1 MISLTIGLMKKLIRL
16 ILAFISVGIFA
27 QDSPGVYT
35 IKNAKIN
42 TSYSDFGTAFLGNNK
57 VVFAS
62 PKEGITFN
70 REEYNS
76 QPFLDLYMGE
86 VTDDGQL
93 IKKQKLPGDI
103 NTKFHEGMVS
113 FSKDMKTVYFSANG
127 KIKKV
132 KRKKKKEIKTKST
145 ITIQLFKASI
155 DEKGEWGN
163 LEMLPFNGDEFSTGH
178 PVLNRDDTKL
188 YFVSDRPESL
198 GKTDIFVVDI
208 YEDGTYGQPV
218 NLGPKINTAER
229 EMFPFIGKDNVLYF
243 SSDGFP
249 GYGELD
255 VFASKIFDNTLS
267 APINLEAP
275 VNSDKDDFA
284 YIIDDGKH
292 KGYFS
297 SNREGG
303 KGDDDIYAFTAS
315 PPIYIECQQE
325 ISGVVKNIDTQ
336 ELIPNVQIML
346 FDENGIK
353 LQSFLSNEN
362 DASFSFKQSCNT
374 TYKVKGYLEG
384 YLIGELDIKTVNDL
398 NAEPIEIVMHMGVDP
413 TEEIDAIVDAAE
425 VEKLEKVTVGL
436 AATEIATDK
445 NEEQENVEIAT
456 GVTAAEIAADSDDE
470 QENAEIEV
478 VSTESEVEETSEG
491 DKDTEVVSTT
501 VNASEVSVS
510 EIETR
515 VATSTE
521 SEVNETSEGDKDTEV
536 VSTTVDASE
545 VSVSEI
551 ETRVATSTSSNNDTK
566 IALGLTAA
574 EIATDSDKEQENVEI
589 EVVSTESEVNETS
602 GVAVTEIA
610 TDLDKE
616 QESVEIEVVSTESE
630 VNETSG
636 VAVTEIA
643 TDSDKEQENV
653 EIEVVS
659 TESEVNE
666 TSESDKEDTDKVNE
680 TSVVYSVKTTEENNS
695 LSNNTNKAVANESRD
710 LAINDQP
717 VEGES
722 AEEENFNINTIYFDF
737 DKHNIRY
744 DARLQMDKLVKVLR
758 EHPQMKIKVN
768 AHTDIRGSR
777 KYNAGLSDKRADET
791 VQYLIKNGIE
801 ADRVTGMGFGELQL
815 AEKCTKAVPC
825 NGFQHQ
831 LNRRSEFLIL
841 KNGTEDFIVRS
852 KNVRNSIDADK
863 NSFTS
868 NSGLFTNYNFYDG
881 DQVYTVQ
888 IGAFQGEVQ
897 TAKYSKLTNLF
908 HHQYDDGYSRYYAG
922 IFETSSEARN
932 YIKVM
937 KKKGFND
944 AFVVGL
950 KGEGRN

>member
-1 MISLTIGLMKKLIRL
+1 MKKLI
-16 ILAFISVGIFA
+16 ILLLLFISFGIFA

-132 KRKKKKEIKTKST
+132 KRKNKKEIKTKST
-145 ITIQLFKASI
+145 VTIQLFKANI
-155 DEKGEWGN
+155 DEKGKWGN
-163 LEMLPFNGDEFSTGH
+163 LVMLPFNSDEFSTGH

-218 NLGPKINTAER
+218 NLGSKINTAER

-267 APINLEAP
+267 TPINLEAP

-303 KGDDDIYAFTAS
+303 RGDDDIYAFTAS

-362 DASFSFKQSCNT
+362 DASFSFTQSCNT

-413 TEEIDAIVDAAE
+413 TEEIDAIVDAAKIQ
-425 VEKLEKVTVGL
+425 KLESQQG
-436 AATEIATDK
+436 AK
-445 NEEQENVEIAT
+445 NEHEVAEAGVIAEDQQEN
-456 GVTAAEIAADSDDE
+456 SD
-470 QENAEIEV
+470 IELV
-478 VSTESEVEETSEG
+478 GTTVDANEASVN
-491 DKDTEVVSTT
+491 DKETEVV
-501 VNASEVSVS
+501 AK
-510 EIETR
+510 
-515 VATSTE
+515 AE
-521 SEVNETSEGDKDTEV
+521 SEVNEGVIASENTTAASKTTPKNNTTVAMSVAAAEV
-536 VSTTVDASE
+536 AADSNDQQENSDIELVSTTVDANE
-545 VSVSEI
+545 ASVNDK
-551 ETRVATSTSSNNDTK
+551 ETEVATK
-566 IALGLTAA
+566 A
-574 EIATDSDKEQENVEI
+574 
-589 EVVSTESEVNETS
+589 ESEVNEASVVSANTTTVPKTQSSNNRDIEMVSTTS
-602 GVAVTEIA
+602 TQQDINSEV
-610 TDLDKE
+610 DKE
-616 QESVEIEVVSTESE
+616 E
-630 VNETSG
+630 
-636 VAVTEIA
+636 
-643 TDSDKEQENV
+643 
-653 EIEVVS
+653 
-659 TESEVNE
+659 
-666 TSESDKEDTDKVNE
+666 TDKAKEASVAYSAE
-680 TSVVYSVKTTEENNS
+680 TAGENNS
-695 LSNNTNKAVANESRD
+695 LSKNTNKAVVSEPRD

-717 VEGES
+717 LEGES
-722 AEEENFNINTIYFDF
+722 AEEDGININTIYFDF

-744 DARLQMDKLVKVLR
+744 DARLQMDKLVKILR

-777 KYNAGLSDKRADET
+777 KYNATLSDKRADET
-791 VQYLIKNGIE
+791 VQYLIRNGIE
-801 ADRVTGMGFGELQL
+801 ANRITGMGFGEMQL
-815 AEKCTKAVPC
+815 AEKCTKAIPC

-831 LNRRSEFLIL
+831 LNRRSEFMIL
-841 KNGTEDFIVRS
+841 KNGSEDFIVRS
-852 KNVRNSIDADK
+852 KNVRNSTDADK

-868 NSGLFTNYNFYDG
+868 NSGLFTNYNFYDD

-888 IGAFQGEVQ
+888 IGAFQGKVQ

-908 HHQYDDGYSRYYAG
+908 HHQYEDGFSRYYAG

-932 YIKVM
+932 YLKVM

-950 KGEGRN
+950 RGENRN

>member
-1 MISLTIGLMKKLIRL
+1 MKKILISLLL
-16 ILAFISVGIFA
+16 FISIGIFA

-42 TSYSDFGTAFLGNNK
+42 TSYSDFGTAFLGDNK

-76 QPFLDLYMGE
+76 QPFLDLYIGE

-132 KRKKKKEIKTKST
+132 KRKNKKEVKTKRT

-163 LEMLPFNGDEFSTGH
+163 LEMLPFNSDDFSTGH

-243 SSDGFP
+243 SSDGIP

-255 VFASKIFDNTLS
+255 VFASKIFDNTQS
-267 APINLEAP
+267 TPINLEAP

-315 PPIYIECQQE
+315 PPIHIECQQE
-325 ISGVVKNIDTQ
+325 ITGVVKNIDTQ
-336 ELIPNVQIML
+336 QLIPNVQIML

-353 LQSFLSNEN
+353 LQSFLSDEN
-362 DASFSFKQSCNT
+362 DASFSFMQSCNT

-425 VEKLEKVTVGL
+425 VQKLESQTETKSEDKV
-436 AATEIATDK
+436 AESEMTEGDQIEDNSTEVIA
-445 NEEQENVEIAT
+445 EVA
-456 GVTAAEIAADSDDE
+456 AAEIAADSE
-470 QENAEIEV
+470 KQQENSDIA
-478 VSTESEVEETSEG
+478 TG
-491 DKDTEVVSTT
+491 
-501 VNASEVSVS
+501 
-510 EIETR
+510 
-515 VATSTE
+515 VA
-521 SEVNETSEGDKDTEV
+521 
-536 VSTTVDASE
+536 
-545 VSVSEI
+545 
-551 ETRVATSTSSNNDTK
+551 
-566 IALGLTAA
+566 AA
-574 EIATDSDKEQENVEI
+574 EIATDSDNKRENIEI
-589 EVVSTESEVNETS
+589 EVVSTIGTQQDERNE
-602 GVAVTEIA
+602 
-610 TDLDKE
+610 
-616 QESVEIEVVSTESE
+616 STE
-630 VNETSG
+630 
-636 VAVTEIA
+636 
-643 TDSDKEQENV
+643 
-653 EIEVVS
+653 
-659 TESEVNE
+659 
-666 TSESDKEDTDKVNE
+666 EDG
-680 TSVVYSVKTTEENNS
+680 
-695 LSNNTNKAVANESRD
+695 L
-710 LAINDQP
+710 
-717 VEGES
+717 
-722 AEEENFNINTIYFDF
+722 NINTIYFDF

-744 DARLQMDKLVKVLR
+744 DARLQMDKLVKILR
-758 EHPQMKIKVN
+758 EYPQMKIKVN
-768 AHTDIRGSR
+768 AHTDIRGTR
-777 KYNAGLSDKRADET
+777 KYNASLADKRADET
-791 VQYLIKNGIE
+791 VQYLITNGIE
-801 ADRVTGMGFGELQL
+801 ADRVTGMGFGETQL
-815 AEKCTKAVPC
+815 AEKCTKVKPC
-825 NGFQHQ
+825 NSFQHQ
-831 LNRRSEFLIL
+831 LNRRSEFRIL
-841 KNGTEDFIVRS
+841 KNGTEDFVLRS
-852 KNVRNSIDADK
+852 KNIRNSMDADN

-868 NSGLFTNYNFYDG
+868 NSGLFTNYNFYENNE
-881 DQVYTVQ
+881 VYTVQ
-888 IGAFQGEVQ
+888 IGAFHGDVQ
-897 TAKYSKLTNLF
+897 TKKYSKLTNLF
-908 HHQYDDGYSRYYAG
+908 HHKYEDGFSRYFAG
-922 IFETSSEARN
+922 IFETSSEARS
-932 YIKVM
+932 YMKIM
-937 KKKGFND
+937 KKRGFND

-950 KGEGRN
+950 KGENRY